1 MYVLTLG
8 KASLKVSLA
17 RGGTE
22 EGSNQTRRQG
32 RDFSLSSG
40 GAVCQM
46 RVCGDKCV
54 LSFFL
59 FSFCLSSSAQFSPFP
74 HLFFF
79 FFFSSLSLSLSLSSL
94 IFHIY
99 SALTPLPSLPL
110 YIRVTGTDCGEAAAS
125 WLTEALS
132 RDCRLVRQTHQRTA
146 KTPSS
151 GNAPGPCDYYIV
163 Q

>member
-8 KASLKVSLA
+8 KASLKVSLT

-59 FSFCLSSSAQFSPFP
+59 FLFSFFLSLSSFAQFSPSP
-74 HLFFF
+74 PLFFF
-79 FFFSSLSLSLSLSSL
+79 FFFSSLSCL
-94 IFHIY
+94 IFHAVL
-99 SALTPLPSLPL
+99 SLPSPPSHPL

-151 GNAPGPCDYYIV
+151 GNSPGPCNYYTV